1 MKRPKFVDGVS
12 GSKQK
17 MTYNQARLEDV
28 YRSMNMTATYYP
40 KAMLSTSFNNR
51 KGDKKTVTSANRN
64 NSKRT
69 PQLGSSSKLKSSATS
84 KSLNERNLKSSEN
97 LNEEKNLVT
106 EPLEPV
112 DKAEKNGPQDEDTN
126 KEKMKLEDLQTNNQI
141 ANYIAQN

>member
-1 MKRPKFVDGVS
+1 
-12 GSKQK
+12 

-40 KAMLSTSFNNR
+40 KAMLSTPFNNR

-69 PQLGSSSKLKSSATS
+69 SQPGSTSKLKSSATS

-112 DKAEKNGPQDEDTN
+112 DKTEKDGPKDEDTN
-126 KEKMKLEDLQTNNQI
+126 ALQGRGQFDV
-141 ANYIAQN
+141 QQMP